1 MRMSGA
7 HHLGVVRVRR
17 RAVVRV
23 PASTANL
30 GAGFDCV
37 GAAVDRCLTASV
49 VVQPEPEKGTTIQR
63 GGTLAGLDVAPEEDW
78 VVVGL
83 RAACEAAGRKAPDA
97 LRIRVSSNIPV
108 ARGLGSSAA
117 AVVAG
122 AVAATGILGFTLT
135 DEQLLDACA
144 KVEGHPDNV
153 AAAIFGGAVLVVSAA
168 RVVPLTVARGLTLVF
183 AVPDFEVT
191 TRDARAVLPKELPHR
206 TAAQAAARGAAL
218 VHGLATGEAEVLR
231 VALEDVLHVPFRR
244 SLIHGYEA
252 VCGTAV
258 AAGAFGA
265 TLSGSGSTLVAVTPE
280 RQAPAVA
287 EAMRNAWEQH
297 GVQADSFVNP
307 SQVDGRNLTVHL
319 DCEDAPA
326 VAGAAC

>member
-1 MRMSGA
+1 MAGA

-49 VVQPEPEKGTTIQR
+49 VLQPEPEKGTTIQR
-63 GGTLAGLDVAPEEDW
+63 GGTLAGLDVAPEADW

-83 RAACEAAGRKAPDA
+83 RAACEVAGRKAPSA

-122 AVAATGILGFTLT
+122 AVAATGVLGFSLT
-135 DEQLLDACA
+135 DEQLLETCA
-144 KVEGHPDNV
+144 RVEGHPDNV
-153 AAAIFGGAVLVVSAA
+153 AAAIHGGAVLVVGSA

-191 TRDARAVLPKELPHR
+191 TREARAVLPRELPHR
-206 TAAQAAARGAAL
+206 TASQAAARGAAL
-218 VHGLATGEAEVLR
+218 VHGLATGEADVLR
-231 VALEDVLHVPFRR
+231 IALDDVLHVPFRR
-244 SLIHGYEA
+244 SLIDGFDH
-252 VCGTAV
+252 VCGAAV

-265 TLSGSGSTLVAVTPE
+265 TLSGSGSTLVAVAPE

-287 EAMRNAWEQH
+287 DAMRRAWEQQ

-307 SQVDGRNLTVHL
+307 SQVDGRNLTVHV
-319 DCEDAPA
+319 DCEDIPA
-326 VAGAAC
+326 TAAAS